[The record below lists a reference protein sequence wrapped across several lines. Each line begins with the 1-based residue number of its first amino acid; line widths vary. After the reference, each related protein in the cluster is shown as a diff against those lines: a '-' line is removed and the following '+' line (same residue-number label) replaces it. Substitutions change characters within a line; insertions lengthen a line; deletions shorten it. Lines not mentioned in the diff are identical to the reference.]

1 MKRMIFTLFLL
12 ASTQLWAA
20 EPPQSNPNDPEII
33 IRHDQSKTVYEY
45 RINGALIEMKVVP
58 KHGKEYY
65 LVPSNGGWIKEG
77 KSQLLVP
84 SWVIFSW

>member
-12 ASTQLWAA
+12 AGTPLWAV
-20 EPPQSNPNDPEII
+20 EPPATQPNEPEIV
-33 IRHDQSKTVYEY
+33 IRHGESKTVYEY
-45 RINGALIEMKVVP
+45 RVNGELREIKIVP

-65 LVPSNGGWIKEG
+65 LVPSEGGWIKEG
-77 KSQLLVP
+77 ESTLLIP